1 MSMDSSY
8 SFSAFESWTFLNSCY
23 CNYYFWTTTNCT
35 QNLKLGAWKWRFYA
49 PHETRN
55 ELVRI
60 SLDAKMIE
68 IKAWNHLEM
77 NLMTWKNSGSWKI
90 CQALNNICKTLLHC
104 FSKQA
109 AEAEEK
115 SQVVIQKSSASFS
128 NGKNDDRAQNS
139 QLLNLLLSATR
150 FLPALFHLKRVRQAL
165 CQFVNSWENAFHL
178 RERSEQLVFSIFI
191 SKSWVWKKRGKL
203 ISRFFFQVLSHFR
216 AKPAATAGGL
226 T

>member
-1 MSMDSSY
+1 
-8 SFSAFESWTFLNSCY
+8 
-23 CNYYFWTTTNCT
+23 
-35 QNLKLGAWKWRFYA
+35 
-49 PHETRN
+49 
-55 ELVRI
+55 
-60 SLDAKMIE
+60 
-68 IKAWNHLEM
+68 
-77 NLMTWKNSGSWKI
+77 MTWKNSGSWKI

-203 ISRFFFQVLSHFR
+203 ISRFFFKFCPISERSQQPPPEASHRLPRTDWNTSFHFKNQHLKLTISLANVFGGSR
-216 AKPAATAGGL
+216 NYVTLHFSCIFARDATKVKDFFFQMPIFVF
-226 T
+226 